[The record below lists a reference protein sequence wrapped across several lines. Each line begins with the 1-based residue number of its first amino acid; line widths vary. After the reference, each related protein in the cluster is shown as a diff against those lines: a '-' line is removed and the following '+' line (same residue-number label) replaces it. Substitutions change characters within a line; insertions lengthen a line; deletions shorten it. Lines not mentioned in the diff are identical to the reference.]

1 MQQKRNEWNPNTII
15 KALKGDNMV
24 HVGGAWISQ
33 NVISVYCSQAIAQL
47 IPADIS
53 LSLGRAINGYYSSK
67 FARFRMLDVA
77 TRG

>member
-1 MQQKRNEWNPNTII
+1 
-15 KALKGDNMV
+15 MV

-53 LSLGRAINGYYSSK
+53 LSLSCAMNGYYSSK
-67 FARFRMLDVA
+67 FARFWMLDVA
-77 TRG
+77 TSS